1 MFQKRAEDFD
11 ARLDSA
17 TIAVRTEKEATE
29 KLAASRDE
37 QIKTLQSE
45 LDKVREESEK
55 RKNIGLN
62 WKRRADT
69 LQASQGGHGE
79 AIAAKDKEI
88 EELKTRITS
97 LEKEL
102 EEVRG
107 KLGETEKKLEGSQ
120 RAEALKEGTVQ
131 RLQSE
136 LAAAR
141 AQGGQAAQAAGP
153 GPDAAALV
161 CPYTD

>member
-1 MFQKRAEDFD
+1 M
-11 ARLDSA
+11 
-17 TIAVRTEKEATE
+17 
-29 KLAASRDE
+29 
-37 QIKTLQSE
+37 
-45 LDKVREESEK
+45 
-55 RKNIGLN
+55 
-62 WKRRADT
+62 
-69 LQASQGGHGE
+69 QASQGGHGE

-88 EELKTRITS
+88 EELKTRMTG

-102 EEVRG
+102 EEVRS
-107 KLGETEKKLEGSQ
+107 KLGETGKKLEGSQ

-141 AQGGQAAQAAGP
+141 AQGGQAAPSAAP

-161 CPYTD
+161 SPFTD

>member
-1 MFQKRAEDFD
+1 
-11 ARLDSA
+11 
-17 TIAVRTEKEATE
+17 
-29 KLAASRDE
+29 
-37 QIKTLQSE
+37 

-69 LQASQGGHGE
+69 LQASQGGHSE

-88 EELKTRITS
+88 EELKARITG

-141 AQGGQAAQAAGP
+141 AQGGQAAQTAGP

-161 CPYTD
+161 SPCTG